1 MTVYQTQCLDG
12 GLDGEDDLLDVG
24 EGLGDLVLLLGLLLH
39 DGEGRVPAPRAGNLY
54 F

>member
-12 GLDGEDDLLDVG
+12 GLDGEELLDVG

>member
-24 EGLGDLVLLLGLLLH
+24 EGLGDLGLLLH

>member
-1 MTVYQTQCLDG
+1 MYGQPQCLGG
-12 GLDGEDDLLDVG
+12 GLDRDELLDVG